1 MAGGRPT
8 PREPEPRPSG
18 CAVILVAALLVSI
31 LAMVLWLGSE
41 FLEVPTEAEQRP
53 EHVITHDSMCA
64 TYTYDGEVVRWYVMV
79 DPDTGA
85 QYVYNDHSW
94 VQTPRL
100 DRYGNVM
107 GVTSDG

>member
-1 MAGGRPT
+1 MYDMPT
-8 PREPEPRPSG
+8 PREPKKRPSG
-18 CAVILVAALLVSI
+18 CAVALVSI
-31 LAMVLWLGSE
+31 MLVAILAMLVWLGSE
-41 FLEVPTEAEQRP
+41 FADLPTEAEQRP

-94 VQTPRL
+94 VQTPRI
-100 DRYGNVM
+100 DRNGDVM
-107 GVTSDG
+107 GVAPDGR

>member
-53 EHVITHDSMCA
+53 NPTHDSM
-64 TYTYDGEVVRWYVMV
+64 TVSWTHDGEAIRWYVMI
-79 DPDTGA
+79 DPDTGI
-85 QYVYNDHSW
+85 QYVVNDRGGCCS
-94 VQTPRL
+94 RL